1 MKRFKN
7 ILVGVDLAQGDVLVS
22 ENLVPPTEEAVTR
35 AIWLAKSNSAR
46 LIFFH
51 ALPLAAINLDAQ
63 TQMLLEEHHG
73 KRTVTDHA
81 NEVLAIMVERANK
94 EGVAAESLV
103 VHGKSW
109 VEMIRQVLREN
120 HDLVI
125 VGSRRL
131 GPVKRF
137 MVGSTGI
144 KLLRKCPCP
153 VWVTQPQPER
163 RIASILVAHDLRPI
177 GDLAMELACSMAQI
191 HDAQLHVLHAA
202 EYPEIDYMLPAR
214 VSAENAA
221 RYRQDAEEHIAAQ
234 LGRFQLAQPAQVRFV
249 TDPPD
254 SAILDC
260 IERHSIELLVM
271 GTVARAGITGLITRN
286 TAERL
291 LPQIPCSVLAV
302 KPKGFKSP
310 VALERSE
317 FRP

>member
-7 ILVGVDLAQGDVLVS
+7 ILVGVDLAQGNVLVP
-22 ENLVPPTEEAVTR
+22 EDLVPPTEEAVTR
-35 AIWLAKSNSAR
+35 ALWLAKTNSAR
-46 LIFFH
+46 LVFFY
-51 ALPLAAINLDAQ
+51 ALPCAAMNLDAQ
-63 TQMLLEEHHG
+63 TQMLLEEHHDQ
-73 KRTVTDHA
+73 RTVTDHA
-81 NEVLAIMVERANK
+81 NEVLAILVERADK
-94 EGVAAESLV
+94 EGVAAGSLV

-131 GPVKRF
+131 GPMKSF
-137 MVGSTGI
+137 MLGSTSI

-163 RIASILVAHDLRPI
+163 RIASILVAHDLRPV
-177 GDLAMELACSMAQI
+177 GDLAMELGRSMAQL
-191 HDAQLHVLHAA
+191 HNAQLHVLHAA
-202 EYPEIDYMLPAR
+202 KYPELNYMLPAR
-214 VSAENAA
+214 ISAENAA
-221 RYRQDAEEHIAAQ
+221 KYRWDAEEHIAAQ
-234 LGRFQLAQPAQVRFV
+234 LGEIQLARPAQVRFV
-249 TDPPD
+249 TELPD
-254 SAILDC
+254 AAILDH

-271 GTVARAGITGLITRN
+271 GTVARAGIMGLITGN

-310 VALERSE
+310 VALVRSE
-317 FRP
+317 

>member
-1 MKRFKN
+1 MKRFNN

-22 ENLVPPTEEAVTR
+22 DNLVPPTEEAVTR
-35 AIWLAKSNSAR
+35 AIWLAKTNSAR
-46 LIFFH
+46 LIFVH
-51 ALPLAAINLDAQ
+51 ALPSAAINLDAQ

-81 NEVLAIMVERANK
+81 NEVLAIMVERAHK

-125 VGSRRL
+125 VGTRHLSSAKNFL
-131 GPVKRF
+131 
-137 MVGSTGI
+137 MGSTGI

-153 VWVTQPQPER
+153 VWVTQPQPDR
-163 RIASILVAHDLRPI
+163 RIGSILVAHDLRPV
-177 GDLAMELACSMAQI
+177 GDLAMELGYSMAQL

-202 EYPEIDYMLPAR
+202 EYPEFDYMFPAR
-214 VSAENAA
+214 ISAENAA
-221 RYRQDAEEHIAAQ
+221 KYRRDAEQHIAAQ
-234 LGRFQLAQPAQVRFV
+234 LANFDLAQPAQVHLA
-249 TDPPD
+249 TEPPD
-254 SAILDC
+254 FAILEH

-271 GTVARAGITGLITRN
+271 GTVARAGIPGFITGN

-302 KPKGFKSP
+302 KPPGFKSP
-310 VALERSE
+310 VTLDGE
-317 FRP
+317 

>member
-7 ILVGVDLAQGDVLVS
+7 ILVGVDLAKGDVLVS
-22 ENLVPPTEEAVTR
+22 AKLLPPTEEVVTR
-35 AIWLAKSNSAR
+35 AIWLAKANSAK
-46 LIFFH
+46 LVFCH
-51 ALPLAAINLDAQ
+51 VLPSTAINLDAQ
-63 TQMLLEEHHG
+63 TQMLLEEYHG
-73 KRTVTDHA
+73 RRTVMDHA
-81 NEVLAIMVERANK
+81 IEILAILVERAAN

-109 VEMIRQVLREN
+109 VEMIRLILRDR

-131 GPVKRF
+131 GPVKSF
-137 MVGSTGI
+137 MAGSTGI
-144 KLLRKCPCP
+144 KLLRKCSCP
-153 VWVTQPQPER
+153 VWVTQPQPAR

-177 GDLAMELACSMAQI
+177 GDMAMELGCSMAQR
-191 HDAQLHVLHAA
+191 HDAHLHVLHAA
-202 EYPEIDYMLPAR
+202 EYPEFDYMLPAS

-221 RYRQDAEEHIAAQ
+221 KYRRDAEAHIAAQ
-234 LGRFQLAQPAQVRFV
+234 LSEFQLAQRAQVCFV
-249 TDPPD
+249 RRPPAF
-254 SAILDC
+254 AILDH

-271 GTVARAGITGLITRN
+271 GTIARAGIAGLITGN

-317 FRP
+317 